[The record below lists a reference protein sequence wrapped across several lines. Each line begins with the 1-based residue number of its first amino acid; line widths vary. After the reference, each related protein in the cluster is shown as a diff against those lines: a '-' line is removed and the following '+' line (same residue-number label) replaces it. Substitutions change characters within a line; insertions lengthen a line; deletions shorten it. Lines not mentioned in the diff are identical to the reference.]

1 MKKNVASKI
10 IAGAL
15 ASAMVLSM
23 AACGEAEQTGSST
36 PASTPT
42 SSTPTSS
49 TPASTPTVT
58 PEPAFKFSVA
68 LPSDET
74 HSEENQW
81 YDKLVAD
88 LNAYTGCEIEW
99 IWQDT
104 NSYYGQL
111 MMKYMSGNVADVMV
125 VGDDSVF
132 TTACD
137 AGLFWDLTPYID
149 DYDNFASIPDAVIEN
164 ASYNGKLYAIPRS
177 RNLGRNGWGYRLDW
191 LNNLGLE
198 EPTTWEAFENMLYA
212 FTYNDPDGNGQHDT
226 CGLFLDSWNGA
237 WDIMMTWF
245 GVPNVWGLDADGNLI
260 HKTQTAEYKTALTA
274 FRELYSKG
282 VINCGIN
289 GIADFTEW
297 GAGAARK
304 KGLGSTPQLGGV
316 GVQVLDEM
324 RKVQTS
330 LVTDWTEGQEED
342 IKFTLASAVDTGL
355 GRLVLPTDGY
365 NGLFAITTKNIKTE
379 EQLRKV
385 LDALNSLTDGEAM
398 NLIEYGWE
406 GLTYDLDDN
415 GYVADYTTEQLAAS
429 GVNSKKYSNGFNQI
443 IAYFTAEEN
452 ARPVTRPPATRPIN
466 QLEEELKASNE
477 KYVVPN
483 YGASFTSP
491 TYAASNGALDEIIS
505 KAMIAY
511 IKGEIDEAGL
521 DEQLKTW
528 WTAGG
533 EQVTKEMNEMY
544 KANKK

>member
-36 PASTPT
+36 PASTP
-42 SSTPTSS
+42 SSS
-49 TPASTPTVT
+49 TPASTPSSSAPTVT
-58 PEPAFKFSVA
+58 PEPAFKFSIA
-68 LPSDET
+68 LPTDET

-104 NSYYGQL
+104 NSYYDQL

-125 VGDDSVF
+125 VGEDSVF

-137 AGLFWDLTPYID
+137 AGLFWDLTDYID
-149 DYDNFASIPDAVIEN
+149 DYDNFASIPDAVIAN
-164 ASYNGKLYAIPRS
+164 ASYNGRLFAIPRS
-177 RNLGRNGWGYRLDW
+177 RNLGRNGWGYRADW
-191 LNNLGLE
+191 LNNLGLD
-198 EPTTWEAFENMLYA
+198 EPTTWEAFEDMLYA

-226 CGLFLDSWNGA
+226 CGLFLDAWSGQ
-237 WDIMMTWF
+237 WDIMMAWF
-245 GVPNVWGLDADGNLI
+245 GVPNEWGLDADGNLI
-260 HKTQTAEYKTALTA
+260 HQCMTPQFKTALA
-274 FRELYSKG
+274 EFRELYSKG

-297 GAGAARK
+297 SAGAARK
-304 KGLGSTPQLGGV
+304 KGLATGLGGA

-330 LVTDWTEGQEED
+330 LVTDWVEGEEED

-355 GRLVLPTDGY
+355 GRLVLPTQGY
-365 NGLFAITTKNIKTE
+365 NGLFAFTTKNIKTE

-385 LDALNSLTDGEAM
+385 LDAVNSLSDGEAV

-415 GYVADYTTEQLAAS
+415 GYVRDYTNEELAAS

-443 IAYFTAEEN
+443 PCYFIAEEN
-452 ARPVTRPPATRPIN
+452 ARPVSRPPATRPIN
-466 QLEEELKASNE
+466 KLEEELKASNE

-491 TYAASNGALDEIIS
+491 TWSASNGALDGMIDT
-505 KAMIAY
+505 AMIAY
-511 IKGEIDEAGL
+511 IRGEIDEAGL
-521 DEQLKTW
+521 DAQLDAW
-528 WTAGG
+528 WVAGG
-533 EQVTKEMNEMY
+533 EAMTKEMNEMY
-544 KANKK
+544 KASQK